1 MTEHRKFTG
10 ETLVIATHNKGKVPE
25 IAALL
30 DGRVPTLTTAGELGL
45 DSPEETGTTF
55 AENATIKALAAAKAS
70 GLPALADDSGLAVVA
85 LNGAPGV
92 YTADWAETDRD
103 GNELPERDWVMAMTK
118 VHEAMQASEN
128 PDKSAAFISSLALAW
143 PDGHVEIVEGRCE
156 GEIVWPMRGDK
167 GFGYDPVFVPKGH
180 EQTFAEMPKEA
191 KQAVSHRAAAFAQ
204 LRLRCF
210 P

>member
-1 MTEHRKFTG
+1 
-10 ETLVIATHNKGKVPE
+10 
-25 IAALL
+25 
-30 DGRVPTLTTAGELGL
+30 
-45 DSPEETGTTF
+45 
-55 AENATIKALAAAKAS
+55 
-70 GLPALADDSGLAVVA
+70 
-85 LNGAPGV
+85 
-92 YTADWAETDRD
+92 
-103 GNELPERDWVMAMTK
+103 MTK

>member
-1 MTEHRKFTG
+1 M
-10 ETLVIATHNKGKVPE
+10 
-25 IAALL
+25 
-30 DGRVPTLTTAGELGL
+30 
-45 DSPEETGTTF
+45 
-55 AENATIKALAAAKAS
+55 
-70 GLPALADDSGLAVVA
+70 VA